1 MFKCNAVIS
10 ACYRAESTPLM
21 SLNRYEQTV
30 FDYFGSHPDELRH
43 WKMKV
48 TEATAHPREAGELS
62 RSLERE
68 LWQYFEE
75 RSQHTPVFRQLMP
88 SGVRRVSLQNL
99 AEHLIRL
106 WGPAPK
112 AKRPAAP
119 RE

>member
-1 MFKCNAVIS
+1 
-10 ACYRAESTPLM
+10 M

-30 FDYFGSHPDELRH
+30 FDYFGSNPDELRH

-48 TEATAHPREAGELS
+48 MDATAQPRDAGVVS
-62 RSLERE
+62 RGLERE

-75 RSQHTPVFRQLMP
+75 RAQHTPVFRQLVA
-88 SGVRRVSLQNL
+88 GGTRRVSLQNL
-99 AEHLIRL
+99 SEHLIRL

-112 AKRPAAP
+112 AKRPAVP

>member
-1 MFKCNAVIS
+1 
-10 ACYRAESTPLM
+10 M

-30 FDYFGSHPDELRH
+30 FDYLGCNPDELRH
-43 WKMKV
+43 WQMKV
-48 TEATAHPREAGELS
+48 VETTGQSREAGAVS
-62 RSLERE
+62 RGLERE

-75 RSQHTPVFRQLMP
+75 RALHTPVFRQLVVG
-88 SGVRRVSLQNL
+88 GVRRVSLQNL

-112 AKRPAAP
+112 AKRSAIP